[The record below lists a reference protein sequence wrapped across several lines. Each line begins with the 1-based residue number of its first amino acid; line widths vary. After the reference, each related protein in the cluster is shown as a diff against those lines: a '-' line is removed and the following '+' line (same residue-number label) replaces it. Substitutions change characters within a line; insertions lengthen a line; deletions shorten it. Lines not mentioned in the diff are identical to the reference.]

1 VLIGAA
7 TLSSNGAYRNTR
19 RLTRSV
25 IRLIVPPF
33 SSGVPALEHDSDLG
47 SGLLDRRR
55 SLSVGLF
62 VPARLLLG
70 HVDFL

>member
-1 VLIGAA
+1 MLIGAA

-19 RLTRSV
+19 GLTRSV
-25 IRLIVPPF
+25 IRLIVPLFP
-33 SSGVPALEHDSDLG
+33 SGVQALEHDSDLG